1 MPNQRDLD
9 RVYMQCAI
17 EHSKLSKAVRTK
29 VGAVLVLS
37 TGVIVPGYNGTPSGT
52 DNDCE
57 TRTYKMVDGIGH
69 CDAVTKPEVLHAELN
84 CLMKCSKQGLN
95 STGSILYVTLSPCI
109 ACAAML
115 IQAGVSE
122 VVYLDS
128 YRDTAGRDYLA
139 KYLPDYGSIRQIKI

>member
-37 TGVIVPGYNGTPSGT
+37 TGVIVPGYNGTPVGT
-52 DNDCE
+52 DNCCE
-57 TRTYKMVDGIGH
+57 RVSWSAEDNDDPNALI
-69 CDAVTKPEVLHAELN
+69 TKPEVLHAELN

-128 YRDTAGRDYLA
+128 YRDTAGRDYFA
-139 KYLPDYGSIRQIKI
+139 KYLPDYGSLRQIKI